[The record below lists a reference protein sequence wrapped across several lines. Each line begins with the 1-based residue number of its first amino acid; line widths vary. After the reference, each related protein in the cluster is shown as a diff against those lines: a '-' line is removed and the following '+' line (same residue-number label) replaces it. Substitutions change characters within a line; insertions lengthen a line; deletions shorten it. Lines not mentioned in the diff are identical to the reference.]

1 MYYDVHLPLKNKN
14 WPILDSHLLYKELLY
29 AIINNVYIKQQNLFR
44 YTRHTIIHV
53 DLHDIIDM
61 NPWFMT
67 LYMYVYSLIQNN
79 LIMLNPYV
87 YMSIKELTSQTDN
100 IYNDCK
106 FINPLT
112 VLVYYDV
119 SHSVSNGNLILL
131 DHGKHLV
138 VPYTGLIII
147 FTGRYEITPL
157 IGKGVHRFVQFTFEN
172 KKSNCMNICR
182 IL

>member
-1 MYYDVHLPLKNKN
+1 MYYDVHLPLKNY
-14 WPILDSHLLYKELLY
+14 PILDSHLLYNELLCS
-29 AIINNVYIKQQNLFR
+29 IKNNVYTKHDKLFR

-79 LIMLNPYV
+79 LVMLNPYV
-87 YMSIKELTSQTDN
+87 YISIKELTSQTEN

-106 FINPLT
+106 FKHQLT

-119 SHSVSNGNLILL
+119 SHSISNGNLILL
-131 DHGKHLV
+131 DHGNHLV

-147 FTGRYEITPL
+147 FTGRYEISPI
-157 IGKGVHRFVQFTFEN
+157 IGNRTHKFIQFTFDAS
-172 KKSNCMNICR
+172 KKSNCMNMCK